1 MKLIIAISIFAL
13 PAVFLSMV
21 GCQTV
26 DQEKV
31 GPCLEWKMSMVEKK
45 ERLPFPMSGVVVR
58 EEMIAVCTSREDL
71 PDDEG

>member
-1 MKLIIAISIFAL
+1 MRIAIVVAILFTVACQS
-13 PAVFLSMV
+13 VNQEDV
-21 GCQTV
+21 G
-26 DQEKV
+26 E
-31 GPCLEWKMSMVEKK
+31 CLEWKMSMVEKK